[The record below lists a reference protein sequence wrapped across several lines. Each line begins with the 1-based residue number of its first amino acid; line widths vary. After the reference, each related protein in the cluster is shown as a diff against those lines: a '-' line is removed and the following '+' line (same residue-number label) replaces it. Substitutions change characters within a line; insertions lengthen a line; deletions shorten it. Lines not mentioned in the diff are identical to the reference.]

1 MESELSRPAATLVH
15 QTTLVLPL
23 PLILWRRWSPL
34 AEIHKILSKRKV
46 NRTFSNMHFW
56 WLHFCDS
63 FFCSILTVQS
73 CPVTAAVVSS
83 IIIFIF
89 ASLTFLTV
97 GVFIG
102 YFIQKR
108 KSTANLK
115 SSPAKEKP
123 YTQNTTA
130 PHTHAP
136 QNQPMVKR
144 SSISGSEKPIQA
156 AIAPRAPQN
165 QPNLKS
171 SSISGSEKPMPPT
184 TAPHAPGSH
193 DQSTFPAPEYAPIHA
208 TGMLV
213 EEHVQGF
220 GMKKCQAYAA
230 ASSQSTVNATATAA
244 PGGGQST
251 ASQPAEHT
259 YSPLQVSSSNNYVSF
274 HKWPQ
279 RVYNNYYCEVV

>member
-1 MESELSRPAATLVH
+1 MTLY
-15 QTTLVLPL
+15 
-23 PLILWRRWSPL
+23 
-34 AEIHKILSKRKV
+34 
-46 NRTFSNMHFW
+46 
-56 WLHFCDS
+56 DS
-63 FFCSILTVQS
+63 FYCSIFSYFTVQS

-83 IIIFIF
+83 IIVFIF
-89 ASLTFLTV
+89 TSLTFLTV
-97 GVFIG
+97 GIFIG

-108 KSTANLK
+108 KFTANSK
-115 SSPAKEKP
+115 SSPTKEKP

-130 PHTHAP
+130 PHTQ
-136 QNQPMVKR
+136 QNQPNLK
-144 SSISGSEKPIQA
+144 SSLTSGSDKPIQPA
-156 AIAPRAPQN
+156 TAPRAPQN
-165 QPNLKS
+165 QPNFKS
-171 SSISGSEKPMPPT
+171 SSNSESNKPKQAATAPHTPQNQPNLKRSSSSGSNKPIQAA

-230 ASSQSTVNATATAA
+230 SSQSTVNATTTA

-251 ASQPAEHT
+251 ASQPKEHM
-259 YSPLQVSSSNNYVSF
+259 YSTLQVSSGDNYVSF

-279 RVYNNYYCEVV
+279 RVYNNSYCEVV